1 MKKFLSWKIVTIIL
15 VTLILGFFDLP
26 AKTQKSILPFIPD
39 NWITKVN
46 LGLDLQGGSQLDY
59 KIDLRKVPEA
69 DQESII
75 EGVKEVIE
83 KRVNSLGVSEPNI
96 YVADLAGEK
105 HIVVEIAETAEV
117 SQEDADLYLGE
128 KKTVKDLTAE
138 EKKLVALEKAK
149 ATVGKT
155 IQLEFKEE
163 KAEPDPA
170 EKEKVTALA
179 QEALDKINKGADY
192 GVIGQEE
199 EQAYPGKVTYTK
211 SEYVFESE
219 IPESIREALLG
230 LKKGSHT
237 EKLVEAGGTFTI
249 DDTGQAIEATGLAIL
264 KLVDVK
270 EETKNE
276 KEVSVSHILVSY
288 KGAERAE
295 ETVTRSKDEAEKL
308 AKEIKAKIA
317 KGEEFATLAKEFSDD
332 VSNKDKGGKLD
343 KSVTG
348 AGDYVYDFEQA
359 ALKLAKNGDTSEPV
373 PTEFGFHIIK
383 ADNVVTD
390 SKEKKYKYES
400 IAYSTLQDPWQETG
414 LTGKNFVH
422 ADIQLDQFYQP
433 FVQIQFDEEGAKLFE
448 QLTEKNVGKRIAI
461 FVGGELISAP
471 NVNEKIAGGTAQIS
485 GQFTTEEAKS
495 LARDLN
501 TGAIPAPI
509 ILTGEYTIG
518 ATLGQEALD
527 LSLLAGLMG
536 FVLLVIF
543 MGVFYR
549 VSGLVANFALITYA
563 SILIFLIKAQLS
575 LPIALMV
582 SLVVFIFLVSKTL
595 NNKDSGSEKF
605 ITFIL
610 SCFAFFFLTY
620 LLNTGVV
627 MTLAGIAG
635 IIMSMGIAVDTNVL
649 IFERFKEEIKE
660 GKNFST
666 ALENG
671 FTRAWDA
678 IRDSNFST
686 LITCAIL
693 FFFGS
698 SIIKGFAFNLAAGIL
713 VSMFTAITITR
724 TLMRGF
730 VGTKIAQNHYAFGLP
745 KDKKELKIIRFTSKS
760 KLYLTI
766 ASALS
771 ALSVILILAFGLNLG
786 IDFKGGTL
794 LEFKFDE
801 KVTKEQLASALTDI
815 EKTLKENP
823 ESVKVEE
830 PVAEPVAEPTTETT
844 TEPTTE
850 SIPAATNIQDDQLQ
864 SVEQE
869 SEIDLARAHIV
880 ESGENGF
887 IIKTKY
893 LNNEDHEK
901 ILTLMK
907 DKLPKFS
914 ELRFTSIGPVIG
926 KSLLNKAIVA
936 VIFAVIMMIIY
947 IAFAFR
953 RIPKEVSPWRFGM
966 TAIVAL
972 VHDILIVTGIFAVL
986 GYFFNVE
993 IDALFITAMLTVFGY
1008 SVNDTIII
1016 FDRIR
1021 ENLLRSRDK
1030 SLAQITDESL
1040 TQTLVRSINTPL
1052 LTLLALVAVLIW
1064 GSPAI
1069 FYFVL
1074 ALCLGI
1080 LIGTY
1085 SSIFVAG
1092 PLLVVWNDWSK
1103 KRK

>member
-1 MKKFLSWKIVTIIL
+1 MKKFLSWKIVSII
-15 VTLILGFFDLP
+15 VITLILGFFDLP
-26 AKTQKSILPFIPD
+26 AQTQKTILPFIPD
-39 NWITKVN
+39 SWTSKIN

-83 KRVNSLGVSEPNI
+83 KRVNSLGVAEPNI

-117 SQEDADLYLGE
+117 SQEDADTYLGE
-128 KKTVKDLTAE
+128 KKEVKDLTAE

-163 KAEPDPA
+163 KGEPDPA

-192 GVIGQEE
+192 NVIGQEE

-211 SEYVFESE
+211 SDYVFESE

-230 LKKGSHT
+230 LKKGEHT
-237 EKLVEAGGTFTI
+237 NKLVEAGGTFTI
-249 DDTGQAIEATGLAIL
+249 DETGQAIEATGLAIL

-295 ETVTRSKDEAEKL
+295 ETVTRTKDEAEKL
-308 AKEIKAKIA
+308 AKEIKTKLA

-359 ALKLAKNGDTSEPV
+359 ALKLAKNGDISEPV
-373 PTEFGFHIIK
+373 PTEFGFHVIK

-400 IAYSTLQDPWQETG
+400 ISYSTLQDPWKETG

-422 ADIQLDQFYQP
+422 ADVQLDQFYQP
-433 FVQIQFDEEGAKLFE
+433 FVQIQFDDEGAKLFE

-527 LSLLAGLMG
+527 LSLLAGVMG

-549 VSGLVANFALITYA
+549 ISGLVANFALATYA
-563 SILIFLIKAQLS
+563 AILIFLIKAQLS
-575 LPIALMV
+575 LPLALLI
-582 SLVVFIFLVSKTL
+582 SLAVFIFIVSKTL

-610 SCFAFFFLTY
+610 CCFAFFFLTF
-620 LLNTGVV
+620 LLNSGVV
-627 MTLAGIAG
+627 LTLAGIAG
-635 IIMSMGIAVDTNVL
+635 IIMSMGVAVDTNVL

-671 FTRAWDA
+671 FSRAWDA

-713 VSMFTAITITR
+713 VSMFTAIIVTR

-745 KDKKELKIIRFTSKS
+745 KDKKELKTIRFTSKS

-766 ASALS
+766 ASGLS
-771 ALSVILILAFGLNLG
+771 ALSLILILAFGLNLG

-794 LEFKFDE
+794 LEFKFDSP
-801 KVTKEQLASALTDI
+801 VTKEQLASTLTDI

-830 PVAEPVAEPTTETT
+830 PASEPQTETET
-844 TEPTTE
+844 ATTE
-850 SIPAATNIQDDQLQ
+850 SVPAATNIKEDQLQ

-936 VIFAVIMMIIY
+936 IIFAVIMMIIY

-953 RIPKEVSPWRFGM
+953 RIPKEVSPWRFGV